1 MEAKIIME
9 EIDLENFLKECKS
22 SQNISLESS
31 VVKLNNEEYFTFV
44 NNENDLLNLVSPNR
58 QNKDSKCTEE

>member
-1 MEAKIIME
+1 MEAKRIME

-44 NNENDLLNLVSPNR
+44 NNENDLLNIVSPNK
-58 QNKDSKCTEE
+58 QNKDDPCTEE